1 MESDLSQYISLFIYK
16 LTKKK
21 KKKNKPF
28 LHNHQ
33 MRDLR
38 PMGGVKVQRKLAA
51 NQYSPA
57 IEINS

>member
-38 PMGGVKVQRKLAA
+38 PMGGGQSTKKIGRESVFTSDR
-51 NQYSPA
+51 N
-57 IEINS
+57 